1 MHLSGGSGRL
11 GGAEPP
17 AVPGGRP
24 RIAIGGL
31 IESFSHN
38 GLQSRVLNDRG
49 RVIGGLG
56 ALYLHFAPAPRDKEA
71 GLTMRPLPGS
81 LRGGEAV

>member
-1 MHLSGGSGRL
+1 MRSHPRFQ
-11 GGAEPP
+11 E
-17 AVPGGRP
+17 AV

-38 GLQSRVLNDRG
+38 RLLNRVLNDRG

-56 ALYLHFAPAPRDKEA
+56 ALYLHFAPAPGDKRSRPDR
-71 GLTMRPLPGS
+71 GPLPGT